1 MENQNILITGGTG
14 SFGQAFA
21 KRCLDAGAKRVAIYS
36 RSEVLQAEMAD
47 KFQDSRL
54 RFFIGDVRDV
64 RRLTRAFED
73 VDYVIHAAALKR
85 IEVGHYNPGEMV
97 NTNILGAMNV
107 IDAAHDAGVRHVVA
121 LSTDKAFQPIS
132 AYGQT
137 KAVMESLFLAA
148 NNSRGEFGPRYTV
161 TRYGNVAGSRG
172 SIIPKWKEILKT
184 SNVVPVT
191 HPLATR
197 YWMTMEQACDYV
209 QLGMTDYVG
218 GNILFPMNLPAY
230 EVQDLAKAMGA
241 EIRITGLPKFEK
253 LHESLSEE
261 LCSQRARRMSV
272 EELRE
277 AINA

>member
-21 KRCLDAGAKRVAIYS
+21 KRCLDQGAKRVAIYS
-36 RSEVLQAEMAD
+36 RSESLQAEMAD

-97 NTNILGAMNV
+97 KTNILGAMNV
-107 IDAAHDAGVRHVVA
+107 IDAAHDAGVHKVVA

-148 NNSRGEFGPRYTV
+148 NNARGEFGPHYTV

-184 SNVVPVT
+184 SDTVPVT
-191 HPLATR
+191 DPLATR
-197 YWMTMEQACDYV
+197 FWMTMKQAVDLV
-209 QLGMTDYVG
+209 QDAMSMACVDE
-218 GNILFPMNLPAY
+218 ILYPTNLPAY
-230 EVQDLAKAMGA
+230 CVHDLAVAMGA
-241 EIRITGLPKFEK
+241 KMKITGLPSYEK
-253 LHESLSEE
+253 MHESLAEGYSSDITR
-261 LCSQRARRMSV
+261 CMSIT
-272 EELRE
+272 ELRE
-277 AINA
+277 AIRD